1 MSERSARLDASP
13 IELSLRR
20 NDPGS
25 WGASLLYNAE
35 LVLAL
40 LRAAAA
46 RTITEVGALDGDLT
60 RLLLA
65 RARETG
71 GAVIAIDPEPH
82 PDLEALATA
91 NDELELVRE
100 PSLTALASVPATDAV
115 VLDGDHN
122 HHTVSNELALI
133 ADRDREWPLVLLH
146 DVCWPHARRDQY
158 HQPERIPEG
167 QRHPFAA
174 EVGLYPGDAG
184 TRPDGLPFRN
194 CAEHEGG
201 PRNGVLTAAEAFV
214 SGRPELRLAVVPAF
228 FGLGVIWDVTGPD
241 HEALSGLLDRW
252 DRNPHVARLERNRVL
267 QLANTHV
274 QLDRHRHAL
283 RRLEA
288 QERELRRQRELLERI
303 LQSRAF
309 AAAELFL
316 RLRHRDREPPFSRAA
331 IRRLL
336 GPEP

>member
-1 MSERSARLDASP
+1 MSERSARLDAPP
-13 IELSLRR
+13 IELSLQR

-40 LRAAAA
+40 LRAATA

-60 RLLLA
+60 QLLLA

-71 GAVIAIDPEPH
+71 GTVIAIDPEPH

-100 PSLTALASVPATDAV
+100 PSLTALGSVPATDAV

-122 HHTVSNELALI
+122 HHTVSRRARV
-133 ADRDREWPLVLLH
+133 DRGPGSRAARCVLLH

-158 HQPERIPEG
+158 HQPERIPEA
-167 QRHPFAA
+167 QRHPFAV

-214 SGRPELRLAVVPAF
+214 SGRAELRLAVVPAF

-241 HEALSGLLDRW
+241 HQALSGLLDRW
-252 DRNPHVARLERNRVL
+252 DRNPHVDAPR
-267 QLANTHV
+267 TKPG
-274 QLDRHRHAL
+274 
-283 RRLEA
+283 
-288 QERELRRQRELLERI
+288 
-303 LQSRAF
+303 
-309 AAAELFL
+309 AAAGQHPCPAGPSPACAAAA
-316 RLRHRDREPPFSRAA
+316 RGPRARAA
-331 IRRLL
+331 
-336 GPEP
+336 PPA